1 MLIRIVLNQGHFY
14 LFWGK
19 IEESKIKRKSK
30 KKIEESWIMKRI
42 CKAVILLIRQKFQKE
57 MKFEKTEYSIMVN
70 IYGIRNIFAYM

>member
-1 MLIRIVLNQGHFY
+1 
-14 LFWGK
+14 
-19 IEESKIKRKSK
+19 
-30 KKIEESWIMKRI
+30 MKRI